1 MTLIS
6 FLGFTLFAA
15 FLTFLITRG
24 DEKRSSDGF
33 FLGGRSLTFPVI
45 AGSLL
50 LTNLS
55 TEQMVGLN
63 GAAFKDGLCVMAWE
77 VVAVIA
83 LVVMALFFLPRF
95 LKAGITT
102 VPQFLENRFDRAT
115 QTLANMIFLIAYA
128 FILIP
133 IILYSGAVG
142 LSQMLDLKSLTG
154 ITEPV
159 TILGTAVDP
168 DTVILWGTVF
178 MIGIMGSLYARF
190 GSLKT
195 LAVLDTINGVGLL
208 IGGFMIAG
216 YALDRVSDH
225 GGVLEGFRQ
234 LQAANP
240 SRLNSI
246 GSSETS
252 VPFSTLFSGVALLNL
267 FYWCTNQQIIQR
279 TFGASSLAEGQKGVL
294 LTGLLK
300 LLGPI
305 YLVLPGIV
313 AYHLFAKDGIANDMA
328 YGTLVREVLPPHL
341 TGFFAAVMVGAI
353 LSSFNAA
360 LNSTS
365 ALFSIGLYHHV
376 INPRGSDQEMVRA
389 AKVFVVCIAIA
400 AMFVA
405 PLLAGQKS
413 IFAYLQDM
421 NAIYFIPIFAVVVV
435 GMLHPRVPARAAFSA
450 MLLGLVMIAVKYFVP
465 GVGPVVDRAFTYNFH
480 FLGFVFVMLVALM
493 VAWTWV
499 APRAEP
505 WKLETSTPIDM
516 TPWRAAPWASLALVL
531 IVVAIYA
538 SFASFTAD
546 KSGEAALQPLAR
558 HSVSTAS
565 NAGVQP

>member
-1 MTLIS
+1 MTLFS
-6 FLGFTLFAA
+6 FLAFTVFAA
-15 FLTFLITRG
+15 FLTYIITRR
-24 DEKRSSDGF
+24 DEKGSSDGF
-33 FLGGRSLTFPVI
+33 FLGGRSLTFPII

-83 LVVMALFFLPRF
+83 LVLMALFFLPRF
-95 LKAGITT
+95 LKTGITT
-102 VPQFLENRFDRAT
+102 VPQFLENRFDKST
-115 QTLANMIFLIAYA
+115 QSLANMIFLLAYA
-128 FILIP
+128 FLLIP

-142 LSQMLDLKSLTG
+142 LSQMLNLQELTG
-154 ITEPV
+154 ITEPKMIFGNLV
-159 TILGTAVDP
+159 QP
-168 DTVILWGTVF
+168 DTIILWGTVF
-178 MIGIMGSLYARF
+178 MIGIMGSLYSRF
-190 GSLKT
+190 GSLKS
-195 LAVLDTINGVGLL
+195 LAVLDTINGIGLL
-208 IGGFMIAG
+208 IGGFMIAWF
-216 YALDRVSDH
+216 ALNKVSD
-225 GGVLEGFRQ
+225 GNGVVEG
-234 LQAANP
+234 LNLLKESNP
-240 SRLNSI
+240 DRLNSI

-252 VPFSTLFSGVALLNL
+252 VPFSTLFTGVALLNL

-294 LTGLLK
+294 LTGALK

-313 AYHLFAKDGIANDMA
+313 AYHLFAKDGISNDKA

-365 ALFSIGLYHHV
+365 ALFSIGLYRHA
-376 INPRGSDQEMVRA
+376 INPKGSDEQMVKA
-389 AKVFVVCIAIA
+389 AKLFVVCIAIA

-405 PLLAGQKS
+405 PLLAGQDS

-435 GMLHPRVPARAAFSA
+435 GMLHSRVPAGAAFWA
-450 MLLGLVMIAVKYFVP
+450 LIIGLVSIAVKYFAP
-465 GVGPVVDRAFTYNFH
+465 GVAPAVDKVFVYNFH
-480 FLGFVFVMLVALM
+480 FLGFIFAFLVIFMLVWGA
-493 VAWTWV
+493 V
-499 APRAEP
+499 APRATP

-516 TPWRAAPWASLALVL
+516 TPWKNAKWASLILIILV
-531 IVVAIYA
+531 IAIYS
-538 SFASFTAD
+538 SFASF
-546 KSGEAALQPLAR
+546 
-558 HSVSTAS
+558 
-565 NAGVQP
+565 AG

>member
-6 FLGFTLFAA
+6 FLAFTLFAA
-15 FLTFLITRG
+15 FLTYMITRR
-24 DEKRSSDGF
+24 DEKGSSDGF

-83 LVVMALFFLPRF
+83 LVLMALFFLPRF

-102 VPQFLENRFDRAT
+102 VPQFLENRFDKRT
-115 QTLANMIFLIAYA
+115 QTLANMIFLLAYA
-128 FILIP
+128 FLLIP

-159 TILGTAVDP
+159 NFLGNLVDP

-178 MIGIMGSLYARF
+178 LIGIMGSIYSRF

-195 LAVLDTINGVGLL
+195 LAVLDTINGIGLL
-208 IGGFMIAG
+208 IGGFMIAWF
-216 YALDRVSDH
+216 ALNRVSD
-225 GGVLEGFRQ
+225 GQGVLEGYK
-234 LQAANP
+234 LLKEANP
-240 SRLNSI
+240 DRLNSI
-246 GSSETS
+246 GTPETS
-252 VPFSTLFSGVALLNL
+252 VPFSTLFTGVALLNL

-294 LTGLLK
+294 LTALLK
-300 LLGPI
+300 LLGPV

-313 AYHLFAKDGIANDMA
+313 AYHLFAKDGISNDQA
-328 YGTLVREVLPPHL
+328 YGTLVREVLPSHL

-376 INPRGSDQEMVRA
+376 INPKGSEQQMVRA
-389 AKVFVVCIAIA
+389 AKLFVVCIAIA

-405 PLLAGQKS
+405 PLLAGQDS

-435 GMLHPRVPARAAFSA
+435 GMLHPRVPAPAAFFA
-450 MLLGLVMIAVKYFVP
+450 MLLGLVMIGVKYFIP
-465 GVGPVVDRAFTYNFH
+465 GVAPAVDSLFVYNFH
-480 FLGFVFVMLVALM
+480 FLGFVFAFLVAFMLVWAK
-493 VAWTWV
+493 A
-499 APRAEP
+499 APRAAA

-516 TPWRAAPWASLALVL
+516 TPWKGAKWASVALVV
-531 IVVAIYA
+531 IVIAIYA
-538 SFASFTAD
+538 SFAS
-546 KSGEAALQPLAR
+546 
-558 HSVSTAS
+558 
-565 NAGVQP
+565 

>member
-1 MTLIS
+1 MTLLS
-6 FLGFTLFAA
+6 FLAFTLFAA
-15 FLTFLITRG
+15 FLTFIITRR
-24 DEKRSSDGF
+24 DEKGSSDGF

-63 GAAFKDGLCVMAWE
+63 GAAYKDGLAVMAWE
-77 VVAVIA
+77 VVAVIS
-83 LVVMALFFLPRF
+83 LVLMAIFFLPRF
-95 LKAGITT
+95 LRAGITT
-102 VPQFLENRFDRAT
+102 VPQFLENRFDRRT
-115 QTLANMIFLIAYA
+115 QTLANMIFLLAYA
-128 FILIP
+128 FLLIP

-159 TILGTAVDP
+159 QFLGQTVQP

-178 MIGIMGSLYARF
+178 LIGIMGSLYSRF
-190 GSLKT
+190 GGLKT

-208 IGGFMIAG
+208 VGGFMIAWF
-216 YALDRVSDH
+216 ALNRVGD
-225 GGVLEGFRQ
+225 GQGVAEGWKI
-234 LQAANP
+234 LKETNP
-240 SRLNSI
+240 GHLNSI
-246 GSSETS
+246 GTPETS
-252 VPFSTLFSGVALLNL
+252 VPFSTLFTGVALLNF

-294 LTGLLK
+294 LTAGLK
-300 LLGPI
+300 LLGPV
-305 YLVLPGIV
+305 YLVLPGII
-313 AYHLFAKDGIANDMA
+313 AYHLFAKDGIANDRA

-376 INPRGSDQEMVRA
+376 INPKGTEQQMVRA
-389 AKVFVVCIAIA
+389 AKIFVVTIAIA

-405 PLLAGQKS
+405 PLLAGQDS

-435 GMLHPRVPARAAFSA
+435 GMLHPRVPAPAAFWA
-450 MLLGLVMIAVKYFVP
+450 LILGLAMIGVKYFVP
-465 GVGPVVDRAFTYNFH
+465 GVAPKVDAVFRYNFH
-480 FLGFVFVMLVALM
+480 FLGFVFATLVVFM
-493 VAWTWV
+493 IAWGAA
-499 APRAEP
+499 APRAQA
-505 WKLETSTPIDM
+505 WRLETSTPIDM
-516 TPWRAAPWASLALVL
+516 TPWKGVKWASLILIALVL
-531 IVVAIYA
+531 IIYA
-538 SFASFTAD
+538 SFASFGA
-546 KSGEAALQPLAR
+546 
-558 HSVSTAS
+558 
-565 NAGVQP
+565 